1 MEVFTELF
9 TKILETANSVPPEIW
24 STIIEIL
31 ISAIVVSPI
40 ALGIK
45 KWFSIDGEKKMV
57 VIVTIGSFAAATG
70 AYLLT
75 VPEFAPWMIL
85 VQGWLTLA
93 TTQPVYYFFIK
104 PMFKRLGNWFTDQIT
119 KATQISEAKAAQ
131 VPPEGL
137 PALALSGYDNF
148 AD

>member
-1 MEVFTELF
+1 MDTLIQ
-9 TKILETANSVPPEIW
+9 ILTRTLEIVNSVPAEIW

-31 ISAIVVSPI
+31 ISAVIVSPI
-40 ALGIK
+40 ALGLK
-45 KWFSIDGEKKMV
+45 KWFSIDSDKKMI
-57 VIVTIGSFAAATG
+57 VIVSIGSFVTATA

-75 VPEFAPWMIL
+75 VPEFAPWIII

-104 PMFKRLGNWFTDQIT
+104 PFFKRLGAWFTEQIT
-119 KATQISEAKAAQ
+119 KATQITEAKAAQ

-137 PALALSGYDNF
+137 PALALPGYDNF